1 MIYLPVSIIGAVIL
15 NNRLNFGQFLSDHTC
30 ILCGGRGEV
39 AGQAL
44 CCPCH
49 DHLPRLPAEH
59 CPVCLLPVS
68 GNQVCGACLSDP
80 PAFSHVVAALDY
92 AFPADALIHSLKY
105 CGNLAMA
112 TVLADL
118 LFTAVES
125 HQELPDVIVP
135 MPLHPLRLR
144 ERGFNQSLEIARIL
158 SAKTGVPLLWD
169 ACQRIRHTPSQ
180 TALPWKARQKNIRG
194 AFSCNDDLAG
204 KRVAIVDDVMTT
216 GATLNELAKVLCSH
230 HTATVS
236 GWVVARTLPYDG

>member
-15 NNRLNFGQFLSDHTC
+15 NNRLNFGQLLSGHTC

-44 CCPCH
+44 CSPCH

-59 CPVCLLPVS
+59 CPVCLLPAA
-68 GNQVCGACLSDP
+68 GNRVCGACLSDP

-105 CGNLAMA
+105 RGNLAMA

-118 LFTAVES
+118 LLTAVEG
-125 HQELPDVIVP
+125 HQGLPDAIVP

-158 SAKTGVPLLWD
+158 SARTGIPLLRD

-180 TALPWKARQKNIRG
+180 TTLPWKARQQNIRG
-194 AFSCNDDLAG
+194 AFSCNGNLAG
-204 KRVAIVDDVMTT
+204 KQVVIVDDVMTT
-216 GATLNELAKVLCSH
+216 GATLNELAKVLRSH
-230 HTATVS
+230 HTAVS
-236 GWVVARTLPYDG
+236 AWVVARTLPYDS